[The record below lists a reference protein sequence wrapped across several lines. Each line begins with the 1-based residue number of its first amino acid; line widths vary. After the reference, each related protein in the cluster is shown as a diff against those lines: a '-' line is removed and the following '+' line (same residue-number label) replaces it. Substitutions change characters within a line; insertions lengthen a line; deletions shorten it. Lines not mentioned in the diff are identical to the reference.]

1 MLVPG
6 VEIPHLCFQCEDY
19 PCIEACTAEA
29 LTINDKTGAVIV
41 NDSKCISCGLCIDAC
56 PGDIPHLHPG
66 KDTTVICD
74 LCDGTPKCAQECQ
87 KGRWKALMV
96 IPKSKSGNRRSWA
109 KDPKELTIKVA
120 KQILGEEITKEV
132 LSP

>member
-19 PCIEACTAEA
+19 PCVEACPEEA

-41 NDSKCISCGLCIDAC
+41 DESKCISCGMCIDAC

-66 KDTTVICD
+66 KDCIVICD
-74 LCDGTPKCAQECQ
+74 LCNGTPLCAKACQ
-87 KGRWKALMV
+87 KGRWNALTV
-96 IPKSKSGNRRSWA
+96 IQKSKSVNRGSMA
-109 KDPKELTIKVA
+109 KKPKELTINVA

>member
-19 PCIEACTAEA
+19 PCVEACPVEA
-29 LTINDKTGAVIV
+29 LTINDNTGAVIV
-41 NDSKCISCGLCIDAC
+41 NDSKCISCGLCIEAC
-56 PGDIPHLHPG
+56 PGDVPHLHPG
-66 KDTTVICD
+66 KDTVVICD
-74 LCDGTPKCAQECQ
+74 LCDGTPKCVEVCQ
-87 KGRWKALMV
+87 KGKWKALEL
-96 IPKSKSGNRRSWA
+96 ITKSKSVNRKSLA
-109 KDPKELTIKVA
+109 KDPKELTIKVS